1 MQKDVNV
8 SFDWSG
14 GVLRGENAHHS
25 RKTFGE
31 LRDLFAIGKESPLAE
46 DTELYSVSW
55 TGTRGAG
62 AEGALLFGCTTLAPG
77 VVGEEFFM
85 THGHF
90 HADRTRDEIYLPVSG
105 KGLLLRMDAE
115 RRGWAEDM
123 VPGKVV
129 LISGAHAH
137 RVVNTGEKP
146 LVFWASWPADAGYDY
161 GTIRSEGFSLRVFR
175 REGAPVIV
183 PSVERA

>member
-1 MQKDVNV
+1 MQKDSKV
-8 SFDWSG
+8 SFDWLG
-14 GVLRGENAHHS
+14 GVLRGEHAHYS

-31 LRDLFAIGKESPLAE
+31 MRDLFAAGAGASVA
-46 DTELYSVSW
+46 DGTELYRVCW

-105 KGLLLRMDAE
+105 KGLLVRMDAE
-115 RRGWAEDM
+115 RRGWVEEM
-123 VPGKVV
+123 VPGKVM

-137 RVVNTGEKP
+137 RVVNTGEEP

-161 GTIRSEGFSLRVFR
+161 GTIRKDGFSVRVLRRDGGV
-175 REGAPVIV
+175 VVV
-183 PSVERA
+183 PSERA